1 MTVRS
6 PEISPAHRRVI
17 KRGIRIGVAAGL
29 ATLCSQ
35 LLHLPNPWFATVAAI
50 VAVQGTLQ
58 ATFRSG
64 RNSLVGAFIGAALG
78 LGVAY
83 VAKDQAWA
91 VALVV
96 AAPLVLFGWFRL
108 PAIGQQAALVAS
120 VVVLVPESTDFST
133 FDFALI
139 RLSQAVIG
147 IVVAMAVQAVLFPP
161 RAHRTARRE
170 LGGVYRDMA
179 HLLGSATEVLDG
191 QPRRADAV
199 RQARIDGRARLAKVD
214 DLWDDAMAEHPS
226 HGLLGSHWR
235 VTTRRIWEQ
244 CAVLSTEVADAGDS
258 ALLRACRD
266 ELTTLTLA
274 LQQAMHDISGWFRH
288 AHPDSPIELTDLEPV
303 RLAALNRVRRVEQGD
318 RADPY
323 PRTLQA
329 LAVANACNV
338 IAERLTDLDTQHR
351 DAVRVHGPAE

>member
-1 MTVRS
+1 MTTRS

-17 KRGIRIGVAAGL
+17 KRGIRIAVAAAL

-64 RNSLVGAFIGAALG
+64 RNSIFGAFIGAALG

-91 VALVV
+91 VGLVV
-96 AAPLVLFGWFRL
+96 AAPLIAFGWLRL

-120 VVVLVPESTDFST
+120 VVVLVPESADFST
-133 FDFALI
+133 FDFAVV
-139 RLSQAVIG
+139 RLTQAVIG
-147 IVVAMAVQAVLFPP
+147 IVVAMLVQAVLFPP

-170 LGGVYRDMA
+170 LAGVYRDMA
-179 HLLGSATEVLDG
+179 HLMGLVTEVLDQ
-191 QPRRADAV
+191 QPRRPDAV
-199 RQARIDGRARLAKVD
+199 RKARVDGRARLVKVD

-226 HGLLGSHWR
+226 NGLLGSHWR

-244 CAVLSTEVADAGDS
+244 CAVLSTEVADVGDS
-258 ALLRACRD
+258 ALLRSCRV
-266 ELTTLTLA
+266 ELTALTRA
-274 LQQAMHDISGWFRH
+274 LQEAMDDLSRWFRH
-288 AHPDSPIELTDLEPV
+288 AHPDSPLELVDLEPA
-303 RLAALNRVRRVEQGD
+303 RLAALHRVRRSEQSD
-318 RADPY
+318 RPDPY
-323 PRTLQA
+323 PQTLQA

-338 IAERLTDLDTQHR
+338 IAERMTDLDVQHR
-351 DAVRVHGPAE
+351 DAVRVHGTAD